1 MKYSQER
8 YRDYLK
14 SDTWAKI
21 RAQVIS
27 DRGEQC
33 ERCSSRVRI
42 EVHHKKYPG
51 VWGEETPDF
60 LEVLCHRCHAS
71 HHVQI
76 APAVKIQT
84 PKDWLYRYQLRTG
97 ALKKKHKPKKKQ
109 KKLRKKRDWLMEKY
123 LPIALQRMAK

>member
-14 SDTWAKI
+14 SETWAKI

-60 LEVLCHRCHAS
+60 LEVFA
-71 HHVQI
+71 I
-76 APAVKIQT
+76 AAT
-84 PKDWLYRYQLRTG
+84 PRTMS
-97 ALKKKHKPKKKQ
+97 
-109 KKLRKKRDWLMEKY
+109 R
-123 LPIALQRMAK
+123 LPPP